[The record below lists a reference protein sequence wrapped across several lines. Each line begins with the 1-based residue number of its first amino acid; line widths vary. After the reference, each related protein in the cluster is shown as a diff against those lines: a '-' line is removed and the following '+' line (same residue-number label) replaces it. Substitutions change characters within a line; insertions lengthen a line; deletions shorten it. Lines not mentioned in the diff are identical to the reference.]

1 MAGPHSSVTCSS
13 APVKLPAATSP
24 IRCKDVDGLSRLGFP
39 IAEVT
44 EEGPAV
50 ITKVPGSGGR
60 VTPAT
65 CKEQLLYEIHDPSAY
80 ITPDT
85 IADFSQ
91 VRISETSS
99 IVAVAGATGRPR
111 PDTLKVSLGYL
122 DGFIGEGQIS
132 PRFRALER
140 ARLALMVVKDR
151 LSSAGIHDADV
162 RCDLIG
168 VDALHGS
175 TLPHRAASP
184 YEVRHGSRPGRRHSK
199 APAGL
204 VTRWRRC
211 IPTALPEAEAS
222 RSRPG
227 KC

>member
-1 MAGPHSSVTCSS
+1 M
-13 APVKLPAATSP
+13 
-24 IRCKDVDGLSRLGFP
+24 
-39 IAEVT
+39 
-44 EEGPAV
+44 
-50 ITKVPGSGGR
+50 
-60 VTPAT
+60 TPAT

-91 VRISETSS
+91 VRISE
-99 IVAVAGATGRPR
+99 IEFDRVAVDGATGRPR

-132 PRFRALER
+132 RRFRR
-140 ARLALMVVKDR
+140 AGRAAALMVVKDR
-151 LSSAGIHDADV
+151 LSLAGIHDADV

-184 YEVRHGSRPGRRHSK
+184 MRSDYGSRPGRRHSK